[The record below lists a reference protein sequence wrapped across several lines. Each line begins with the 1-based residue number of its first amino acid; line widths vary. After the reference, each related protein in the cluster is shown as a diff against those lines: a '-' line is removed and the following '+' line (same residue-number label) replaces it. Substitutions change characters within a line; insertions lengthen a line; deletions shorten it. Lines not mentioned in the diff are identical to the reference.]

1 VTDVEDAD
9 AICRAVTAYG
19 RGLQPEARWDLRQ
32 ELSTLL
38 AARLARPD
46 PVYGWAVAVTRNIL
60 ARRRRILVQE
70 NAYLSG
76 GPPRAVSRR
85 HASRENWEPSWY
97 PPHPDATQYAPFAMP
112 EARSMNIRPSASRR
126 NAEDVFIALIDANRR
141 HVR

>member
-1 VTDVEDAD
+1 MTDVEDAD

-19 RGLQPEARWDLRQ
+19 RGLQPEDRWDLRQ

-38 AARLARPD
+38 AARLTRPD
-46 PVYGWAVAVTRNIL
+46 SVYGWSVKVTRDIL
-60 ARRRRILVQE
+60 ADRRRMQVRE
-70 NAYLSG
+70 NAYTSG
-76 GPPRAVSRR
+76 GPTRAVLRR
-85 HASRENWEPSWY
+85 HGRENWEPSWY

-112 EARSMNIRPSASRR
+112 EARSMHLRPSASRR

>member
-1 VTDVEDAD
+1 MTDVEDAD

-19 RGLQPEARWDLRQ
+19 RGLQPEDRWDLRQ

-38 AARLARPD
+38 AARLTRPD
-46 PVYGWAVAVTRNIL
+46 SVYGWAVKVTRDIL
-60 ARRRRILVQE
+60 ADRRRMQVRE
-70 NAYLSG
+70 NAYTSG
-76 GPPRAVSRR
+76 GPPRAILRR
-85 HASRENWEPSWY
+85 DGRENWEPSWY

-112 EARSMNIRPSASRR
+112 EARSMHLRPSASRR